1 MRLELENVGIIKKAD
16 ICCEGLTVLSGKNG
30 TGKTTIGKVLFS
42 IVQGGNN
49 VEESY
54 EHAKE
59 NYVKS
64 SLRREVNR
72 MRRIFPREIIDHV
85 ADPENKNN
93 LLFLLNL
100 GISEKIKY
108 DLSLLEDLIARYK
121 GMDYATFLR
130 FHGLDDMVDQ
140 EDLYKI
146 VVNDLVTACETCIN
160 VLNEPNSMEK
170 YLSNRI
176 NSFLDYSFSG
186 QIKQIDYS
194 GNSLITCENNGSLIY
209 KVRIPKDS
217 LYESDSD
224 SSFNIPYDSATF
236 IDDPYVLDRFQ
247 NGTIT
252 FPADQDDY
260 NAQQILCEFLDG
272 GHPDNYF
279 LTVERNKKMST
290 LFEKI
295 NEIVPGEFEVTS
307 KEAYYVFQNKKYRVG
322 NLAAGS
328 KQFLILKTLLI
339 NGTLDDRSLL
349 ILDEPESHLHPE
361 WINKFAEILV
371 ILIKDLGI
379 HIVLSTH
386 SPNMLLAL
394 EVYANEYGILDHSH
408 FYLGEKEADSVVF
421 SCIDGKVNEGYLH
434 LSVPLIKMSIA
445 KKKFR
450 D

>member
-1 MRLELENVGIIKKAD
+1 
-16 ICCEGLTVLSGKNG
+16 
-30 TGKTTIGKVLFS
+30 
-42 IVQGGNN
+42 
-49 VEESY
+49 
-54 EHAKE
+54 
-59 NYVKS
+59 
-64 SLRREVNR
+64 
-72 MRRIFPREIIDHV
+72 
-85 ADPENKNN
+85 
-93 LLFLLNL
+93 
-100 GISEKIKY
+100 
-108 DLSLLEDLIARYK
+108 
-121 GMDYATFLR
+121 
-130 FHGLDDMVDQ
+130 
-140 EDLYKI
+140 
-146 VVNDLVTACETCIN
+146 
-160 VLNEPNSMEK
+160 
-170 YLSNRI
+170 
-176 NSFLDYSFSG
+176 
-186 QIKQIDYS
+186 
-194 GNSLITCENNGSLIY
+194 
-209 KVRIPKDS
+209 
-217 LYESDSD
+217 
-224 SSFNIPYDSATF
+224 
-236 IDDPYVLDRFQ
+236 
-247 NGTIT
+247 
-252 FPADQDDY
+252 
-260 NAQQILCEFLDG
+260 
-272 GHPDNYF
+272 
-279 LTVERNKKMST
+279 MST

-295 NEIVPGEFEVTS
+295 NEIVPGEFEITS

-371 ILIKDLGI
+371 LLIKDLGI